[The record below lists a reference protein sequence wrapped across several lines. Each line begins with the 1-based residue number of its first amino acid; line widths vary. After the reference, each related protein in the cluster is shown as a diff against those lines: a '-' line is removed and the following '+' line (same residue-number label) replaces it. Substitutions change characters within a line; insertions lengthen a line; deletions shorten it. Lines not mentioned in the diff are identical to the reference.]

1 MTGMLFK
8 NIDVLKADGTYL
20 CRQYVGVRG
29 KYIEWVSDKAPS
41 ENFGECIDGTN
52 RLLMPG
58 LYNAHTHV
66 AMTLMRGYG
75 EELPLQSWLFD
86 RIFPFE
92 DKLFGEAVYW
102 GSMLGMAEMLATGT
116 VAFTDMYY
124 FCDETVRAALECGIK
139 ANIGRGI
146 SCFDTGKRFTDLPAY
161 AELKELIVSFH
172 GAEDGLVRIDV
183 APHAEYTTRPDILR
197 DAATM
202 AGEYGVRMQIHVSE
216 TQKEHLECVGRHGM
230 TPTALLEQTG
240 VLEHPL
246 TVAHGVWLT
255 DADMERLARYGV
267 TVAHC
272 AKSNMKLGCGV
283 AQTVK
288 LLQRGVRVALGTDS
302 AASNNTLDMLDEMRV
317 AGLVAKGISCDPA
330 ALSAGTIL
338 HCASRQGALSQGRVD
353 CGDVSVGY
361 RADLVMLDMS
371 DWGMCPNHAPLSN
384 LLYGAGSRAVC
395 MTVVDGRVLYKNG
408 VFLTMDIEKIRRE
421 VQRCTE
427 QILKM

>member
-1 MTGMLFK
+1 MTGMLFE
-8 NIDVLKADGTYL
+8 NIDVLRADGTYL
-20 CRQYVGVRG
+20 SRQYVGIRE
-29 KYIEWVSDKAPS
+29 KHIAWVSEKAPS
-41 ENFGECIDGTN
+41 EDFGERIDGTN
-52 RLLMPG
+52 RLLIPG

-92 DKLFGEAVYW
+92 DKLYGEAVYW
-102 GSMLGMAEMLATGT
+102 GSLLGMAEMLSTGT

-124 FCDETVRAALECGIK
+124 FCDETVKAALECGIK

-146 SCFDTGKRFTDLPAY
+146 SCFDESKRFTDLPAY
-161 AELKELIVSFH
+161 AELKELIASFH
-172 GAEDGLVRIDV
+172 GTEDGLIRIDV

-197 DAATM
+197 DAAAM
-202 AGEYGVRMQIHVSE
+202 AGEYNVRMQIHVSE

-230 TPTALLEQTG
+230 TPAALLEQTG

-255 DADMERLARYGV
+255 DADMERLARHGA

-272 AKSNMKLGCGV
+272 AKSNLKLGCGI

-288 LLQRGVRVALGTDS
+288 MLDKGIHVAIGTDS

-330 ALSAGTIL
+330 ALSANTL
-338 HCASRQGALSQGRVD
+338 LYCAGRSGALSQGRED
-353 CGDVSVGY
+353 CGDITEGY
-361 RADLVMLDMS
+361 RADLVMLDKN
-371 DWGMCPNHAPLSN
+371 DIGMCPNHAPLSN
-384 LLYGAGSRAVC
+384 LLYGAGSRAVR
-395 MTVVDGRVLYKNG
+395 MTVVDGRILYRDG
-408 VFLTMDIEKIRRE
+408 AFLTMDIEKIRYE
-421 VQRCTE
+421 VQRCND